1 MSAADPEA
9 RRQALRQLLA
19 SVEPLEVTPQQAAV
33 ARAIIASASDM
44 MVLARWMVTSRNAA
58 GNETAGRGLTIIEE
72 EMKRRGL
79 SRPGG

>member
-19 SVEPLEVTPQQAAV
+19 SVEPLEVTPHQMAV
-33 ARAIIASASDM
+33 AREIIASASDM

-58 GNETAGRGLTIIEE
+58 GNEEAARGLTIIEE
-72 EMKRRGL
+72 EMKRRGI